1 MNIPLPQ
8 GFKAVRLA
16 ETDSARAPDIL
27 AYKVVDPATGLSAGQ
42 IAFMWNPVN
51 RIFQPIWPGVNLY
64 PQAQKKGLYAAF
76 LTELA
81 KHVDIGSTG
90 TSKESGTMPNAAKVW
105 QKLGAREE
113 TVVEDEFFSG
123 PRAFVLRR
131 KK

>member
-1 MNIPLPQ
+1 M
-8 GFKAVRLA
+8 
-16 ETDSARAPDIL
+16 
-27 AYKVVDPATGLSAGQ
+27 
-42 IAFMWNPVN
+42 
-51 RIFQPIWPGVNLY
+51 FQPLWPGVNLY

-105 QKLGAREE
+105 RKLGAREE
-113 TVVEDEFFSG
+113 AVVEDEFFSG